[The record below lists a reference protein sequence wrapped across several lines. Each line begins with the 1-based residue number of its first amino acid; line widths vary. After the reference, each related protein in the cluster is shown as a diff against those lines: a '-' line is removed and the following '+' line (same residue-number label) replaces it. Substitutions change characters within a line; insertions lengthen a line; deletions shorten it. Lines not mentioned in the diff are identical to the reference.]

1 MPNRLQYEKS
11 PYLLQHAENPVDWRP
26 WGADAFEEARRED
39 KPVLLSIGYSTC
51 HWCHV
56 MAHESFEDE
65 AVAEA
70 VNGAFLPIK
79 VDREERPDVDAVYMA
94 ACIAQT
100 GSGGWPLTV
109 LLTPEQKPFWA
120 GTYLPRRQLLS
131 LLDQAARLWR
141 EDRGTLLA
149 AGDALTEFLRRE
161 EAARPGVPKREL
173 VESGAAL
180 FRRMF
185 DRQWGGFGQ
194 APKFPAAHNLLFLLC
209 YAGRTGDVGARE
221 MAESTLE
228 HMYRGRALRPG
239 GRRPGT
245 RLGRDQRRRHPGPAG
260 LAGPSRW
267 DRPNGRLAGAGWPE
281 RSARWN
287 RLPAGMAPGV
297 RPHV

>member
-141 EDRGTLLA
+141 EDRGTLIA

-161 EAARPGVPKREL
+161 EAARPDVPKREL

-194 APKFPAAHNLLFLLC
+194 APKFPAATMWAAAFP
-209 YAGRTGDVGARE
+209 GIPPTGGGWCPTLRRCSTTTPCWQWPIWRRISKAAAPITGLWSGARWT
-221 MAESTLE
+221 MYWRSSQTLRADSAAARTPTA
-228 HMYRGRALRPG
+228 RG
-239 GRRPGT
+239 
-245 RLGRDQRRRHPGPAG
+245 
-260 LAGPSRW
+260 
-267 DRPNGRLAGAGWPE
+267 
-281 RSARWN
+281 
-287 RLPAGMAPGV
+287 
-297 RPHV
+297 